1 MAPAAQGRDWVEMLD
16 ARNNQRRGT
25 HFSNSVDD
33 PRFLLSVITDENRMF
48 RDKLSRAEQS
58 FASELR
64 DTGNKLAH
72 GAAFSA
78 DDTYRA
84 LDTMERLLTAADATA
99 EADAVRKLRRD
110 AQAAVFNSETRRA
123 VQVVTGVEGHGLK
136 PWREVITPH
145 QDVRDGKMRSSEFAA
160 DLYYVARGE
169 GSREYV
175 NPVEFFRRTYLT
187 EGLRDL
193 LNSTARRISGDRN
206 ASPVWNLQTNFGGG
220 KTHSMLALYHL
231 LSGTSIAEYPDDVRE
246 VLGAGSRCRRHAG
259 LCWSATTSRPARART
274 RRTGRTSTR
283 CGASWPGSSAWPR
296 AARQRHSGPM
306 TWSGRRRAPVQPGGR
321 ARHADRRVRAVP
333 DPDRRVGR
341 LRAAACTGAMT
352 WRAGRSTRSSRSRSA
367 DGGGQGG
374 ARGAAC
380 RVHPRVVR

>member
-1 MAPAAQGRDWVEMLD
+1 MEVLD
-16 ARNNQRRGT
+16 ARNNARRGT
-25 HFSNSVDD
+25 HFSSSVDD

-110 AQAAVFNSETRRA
+110 AQAAAFNSETRRA
-123 VQVVTGVEGHGLK
+123 VQVVAGVEGHGLK

-175 NPVEFFRRTYLT
+175 DPAEFFRRTYLT

-193 LNSTARRISGDRN
+193 LNSTARRISGDMN

-231 LSGTSIAEYPDDVRE
+231 LSGTSSRSTRTRC
-246 VLGAGSRCRRHAG
+246 GRSSAGSRCRRHAG
-259 LCWSATTSRPARART
+259 PCWSATTSRRARART
-274 RRTGRTSTR
+274 RRTGPTSTR
-283 CGASWPGSSAWPR
+283 SGASSPGSSAWPR
-296 AARQRHSGPM
+296 AARRRRGGPM
-306 TWSGRRRAPVQPGGR
+306 TWCGTPTRTRSNPGAALGTLIC
-321 ARHADRRVRAVP
+321 RVRAVP
-333 DPDRRVGR
+333 DPDR
-341 LRAAACTGAMT
+341 
-352 WRAGRSTRSSRSRSA
+352 
-367 DGGGQGG
+367 
-374 ARGAAC
+374 
-380 RVHPRVVR
+380 